1 MTSISSEQG
10 EWYTV
15 SCGNCTFTLP
25 GRYQN
30 LVVIG
35 QGTYGIV
42 LRAIDIA
49 TGKYVAIKKLLR
61 PFQTHIHAKRTYREL
76 KLLMYLNHPDAQVVQ
91 LYNVFTPEQNIHDF
105 QTLYFVLNFVDRDLN
120 RILLKRIP
128 FTEQLIKITIYSLLR
143 GLKFIHSAG
152 VLHRDLKP
160 MNIGIDGNSNVTILD
175 FGLARVAST
184 NPPTA
189 YVSTRW
195 WRAPEIYLNE
205 TKYDEKVDIWSV
217 GCIMAELILLT
228 PLFPGKDTIDQLNKI
243 FDITGTP
250 DSSTLQEICA
260 PEASTYISRMQ
271 SKPKKD
277 FNELFGFK
285 YDPLTETIISGVSP
299 EGIDLLD
306 RLLSF
311 DPRQRPTAEEALSHP
326 FLELYHDPMEEPTI
340 EPMIDEH
347 QDAEYTKEQWKS
359 IVWQMVEEFLP
370 PSWVNQDLIDD
381 S

>member
-76 KLLMYLNHPDAQVVQ
+76 KLLMYLNHPDAQ
-91 LYNVFTPEQNIHDF
+91 
-105 QTLYFVLNFVDRDLN
+105 
-120 RILLKRIP
+120 
-128 FTEQLIKITIYSLLR
+128 
-143 GLKFIHSAG
+143 FIHSAG

-260 PEASTYISRMQ
+260 PGSY
-271 SKPKKD
+271 KK
-277 FNELFGFK
+277 
-285 YDPLTETIISGVSP
+285 
-299 EGIDLLD
+299 
-306 RLLSF
+306 
-311 DPRQRPTAEEALSHP
+311 
-326 FLELYHDPMEEPTI
+326 
-340 EPMIDEH
+340 
-347 QDAEYTKEQWKS
+347 
-359 IVWQMVEEFLP
+359 
-370 PSWVNQDLIDD
+370 
-381 S
+381 